1 MMAEMEGI
9 KMMKSVESEAAVST
23 RGAALGRS
31 SQRRRRVPPVRG
43 AIKRK
48 IFSLIHKR
56 LKLASQHALNNCL
69 LINCRCNC
77 S

>member
-1 MMAEMEGI
+1 
-9 KMMKSVESEAAVST
+9 MMKTVESEAAVST
-23 RGAALGRS
+23 RGAGLGRS

-48 IFSLIHKR
+48 IFALILKR
-56 LKLASQHALNNCL
+56 LKLASQHVLHNCL
-69 LINCRCNC
+69 LINCRCNY